1 MKSEDV
7 TGRLYVERAT
17 EPSVY
22 FPEGQLGDQIL
33 RRLDDFGVSAE
44 ELTRPQSVETALAG

>member
-22 FPEGQLGDQIL
+22 FPEGQLGDHIL